1 MAKVK
6 VFDNFGKEVKDGSL
20 ICIVGEKNRLGFAK
34 IVYEGIRFDCA
45 SVGADYSSNKT
56 IMIKEG
62 GMGISGIY
70 TYEELKVMDIV
81 VIRDGEE

>member
-56 IMIKEG
+56 IMINDIG
-62 GMGISGIY
+62 FA
-70 TYEELKVMDIV
+70 TYINSDVKWVHKNHLLS
-81 VIRDGEE
+81 